1 MKGRTI
7 PPNPVVGSRLLLAR
21 GASRSFWIAK
31 DRHRG
36 ESFRIFEV
44 DSSASPRRFR
54 FGSRA
59 GAEWFL
65 VSRGISESNAWDAI
79 DMARADGISSI
90 QVSIDPSHPIRSPRG

>member
-1 MKGRTI
+1 MI
-7 PPNPVVGSRLLLAR
+7 PPNPVVGSTALLPHR
-21 GASRSFWIAK
+21 ESRSFWIAK

-44 DSSASPRRFR
+44 NASESPLHFR

-59 GAEWFL
+59 DAEWFL
-65 VSRGISESNAWDAI
+65 VSRGISESKAWDAV

-90 QVSIDPSHPIRSPRG
+90 QVSIDPSHPI